1 MNAIDVLP
9 GGTGVRAGPAAIL
22 LVSSSPEDRALLRMV
37 LRKGG
42 RRIREARTLHE
53 AITALCLDRMSVI
66 VCERRLPDGDWKDV
80 LGLIAPLAEPPCLIV
95 TDADAED
102 GFWAEVLNLGGYDV
116 LMQPLCHEE
125 VSRVVS
131 LACDHWEREHEGSG
145 PPERK
150 PVEREFALG
159 RAASK
164 AMSGR

>member
-1 MNAIDVLP
+1 MNAIDALP
-9 GGTGVRAGPAAIL
+9 VGTDIRAEPAAIL
-22 LVSSSPEDRALLRMV
+22 LVSPSPEDRALLRTI
-37 LRKGG
+37 LRKSGH
-42 RRIREARTLHE
+42 RIRETRTLHE

-66 VCERRLPDGDWKDV
+66 ICERHLPDGDWKDV
-80 LGLIAPLAEPPCLIV
+80 LGLIAPLGEPPCLIV

-125 VSRVVS
+125 VSRVVA
-131 LACDHWEREHEGSG
+131 LACDHWEREHEAAR

-159 RAASK
+159 RAASR
-164 AMSGR
+164 ATSGR